1 MYICCGKYGLSLV
14 FAFAP
19 RGFSPVL
26 GYSTLLKSQHFEIQ
40 IRPGNRQTKNHLLNE
55 LLLNIYLFIYLSTWF
70 GQSWKG
76 HEFYQSSWKV
86 LEFGLGPWIVLDFFI
101 RSGKVLEIHN
111 LVYARL
117 FFFSVKLHYF
127 TDVNLAHPRCKN
139 LWNSRVAQKHF
150 CAWTIFYFCSLFWIL
165 FVPQMQL
172 QVIPSH
178 FAKSCCGK

>member
-1 MYICCGKYGLSLV
+1 MLRWVVC
-14 FAFAP
+14 F
-19 RGFSPVL
+19 GFSPLLRASPVL
-26 GYSTLLKSQHFEIQ
+26 GYSTLLESQHFEIQ
-40 IRPGNRQTKNHLLNE
+40 IRPGNRQAKNTYWMSYLYIF
-55 LLLNIYLFIYLSTWF
+55 IYLFTWF

-86 LEFGLGPWIVLDFFI
+86 LEFGLGPWIVLDLFI
-101 RSGKVLEIHN
+101 RSWKVLEIHN

-127 TDVNLAHPRCKN
+127 TDANLAHPRCKN

-150 CAWTIFYFCSLFWIL
+150 GAWTIFYFCSLFWIL

-178 FAKSCCGK
+178 FAKSCCG